1 MAETSSNGGAPRPA
15 GSAMDM
21 LLSDNG
27 VGGHIAAMVN
37 PPGNEKASFR
47 IAKRN
52 PKDPEAWLS
61 SASEQKGT
69 WWDDWIEWL
78 RKRSAEW
85 STSSTRLS
93 IALRSDAIAP
103 GGYGV
108 GQSKVITLR
117 MPSWASMSSKPRF
130 TSSSLSSWEI
140 SGATS
145 ISPCR

>member
-78 RKRSAEW
+78 RKRSGEEKKAPAKLGA
-85 STSSTRLS
+85 RGAKPLQK
-93 IALRSDAIAP
+93 AP
-103 GGYGV
+103 GRYVKG
-108 GQSKVITLR
+108 
-117 MPSWASMSSKPRF
+117 
-130 TSSSLSSWEI
+130 
-140 SGATS
+140 
-145 ISPCR
+145 